1 MWSCQGDTGD
11 LKASLNVYENL
22 NVAIENLNVRLG
34 SHVGLLSLSAKRLAL
49 ILSFELY
56 VVIWSPNSGG
66 MVLGSLLTVGY
77 LTAV

>member
-1 MWSCQGDTGD
+1 MWSCQGDTGA

-22 NVAIENLNVRLG
+22 NVAIIYVRLG
-34 SHVGLLSLSAKRLAL
+34 SHIGLLSLSAKRLAL

-66 MVLGSLLTVGY
+66 MVLGSLLTAGC